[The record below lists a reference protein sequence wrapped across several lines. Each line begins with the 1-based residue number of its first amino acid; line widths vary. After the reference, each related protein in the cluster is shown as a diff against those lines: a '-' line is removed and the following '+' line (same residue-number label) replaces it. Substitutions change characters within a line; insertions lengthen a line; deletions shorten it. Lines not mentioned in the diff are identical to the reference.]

1 MTMYSCNFGVWFF
14 IIYDYIFVFFPL
26 TAYKVERGELGREA
40 LQKQN
45 VPKDVTIILV
55 TTEVINPTRKK

>member
-1 MTMYSCNFGVWFF
+1 M
-14 IIYDYIFVFFPL
+14 IIYLFFFPL
-26 TAYKVERGELGREA
+26 TAYRVERGELGREA

-55 TTEVINPTRKK
+55 TTEVINLTRKK